1 VPNLFN
7 LPQPRPDH
15 EYFQVLQQ
23 SPHTTIER
31 IISWGHT
38 TPEGKWYD
46 QDRDEWVLVL
56 QGHATL
62 TYSDGRSTQLQAGD
76 YLLLPAHCRHRVTAT
91 STDPPCIW
99 LAVHGDLC
107 SSVNG

>member
-1 VPNLFN
+1 VPNLFD
-7 LPQPRPDH
+7 LPHPRPDR
-15 EYFQVLQQ
+15 EYVQTIQDT
-23 SPHTTIER
+23 PNTTIER

-38 TPEGKWYD
+38 TPDGEWYD
-46 QDRDEWVLVL
+46 QDRDEWVVLL

-62 TYSDGRSTQLQAGD
+62 IYSDGGKTHLQSGD

-99 LAVHGDLC
+99 LAIHGDLC
-107 SSVNG
+107 IS